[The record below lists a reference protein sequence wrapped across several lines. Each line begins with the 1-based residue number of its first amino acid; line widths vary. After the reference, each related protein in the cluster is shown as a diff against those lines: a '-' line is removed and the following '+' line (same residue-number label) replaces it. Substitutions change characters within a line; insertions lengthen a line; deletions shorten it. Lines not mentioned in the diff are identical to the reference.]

1 MINNAVWKPISG
13 YEELYLVSNEG
24 QVFSLISN
32 KLLKQSNTTTG
43 YKKVE
48 LTKQRRRKSLKVHR
62 IVAKEFL
69 ANPLNLPI
77 VNHLDGNPKNNNST
91 NLEWCDQK
99 RNMQHAYDTGLIYS
113 RLHRYKKELIEEYEN
128 SEISLSKLSEKY
140 KVSIKSLGK
149 MIKENGINIRTSS
162 ELRNIYKIDRAK
174 LVDMIES
181 GKSNYE
187 IATFFGTNKKLI
199 ATYRCKYKKGELK
212 I

>member
-1 MINNAVWKPISG
+1 
-13 YEELYLVSNEG
+13 
-24 QVFSLISN
+24 
-32 KLLKQSNTTTG
+32 
-43 YKKVE
+43 
-48 LTKQRRRKSLKVHR
+48 
-62 IVAKEFL
+62 
-69 ANPLNLPI
+69 
-77 VNHLDGNPKNNNST
+77 
-91 NLEWCDQK
+91 
-99 RNMQHAYDTGLIYS
+99 
-113 RLHRYKKELIEEYEN
+113 
-128 SEISLSKLSEKY
+128 
-140 KVSIKSLGK
+140 